1 MRKAFTMLL
10 AFSFAVTLSAA
21 QIVKDGKAT
30 AEIVIPKDAN
40 PIVKTAA
47 TEFQDIIAK
56 MSGAK
61 LDIVNEPSGNVKVK
75 VWFGENEMTKKLGLD
90 LKDVKYDGYKIIV
103 KGDDVIAA
111 GVDIEWY
118 KYYWLCDDTSRA
130 ALPNG

>member
-61 LDIVNEPSGNVKVK
+61 LDIVNEPSGKVK
-75 VWFGENEMTKKLGLD
+75 GKIWFGENEMTKKLGLD
-90 LKDVKYDGYKIIV
+90 LKDVKYD
-103 KGDDVIAA
+103 
-111 GVDIEWY
+111 
-118 KYYWLCDDTSRA
+118 
-130 ALPNG
+130 